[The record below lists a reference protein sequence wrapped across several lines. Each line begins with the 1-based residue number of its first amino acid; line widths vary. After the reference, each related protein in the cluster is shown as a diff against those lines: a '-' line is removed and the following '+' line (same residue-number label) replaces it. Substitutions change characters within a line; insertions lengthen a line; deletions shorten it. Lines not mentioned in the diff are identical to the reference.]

1 MTEPHN
7 MRKER
12 RKMLRVTKSC
22 NMSLL
27 NVIAEANEI
36 TYEELKVKY
45 LPAKQPG
52 IIQGASVMFDSDLKD
67 LAFEGY
73 ISINDNVICFLRR

>member
-1 MTEPHN
+1 
-7 MRKER
+7 
-12 RKMLRVTKSC
+12 MLRVTKPC
-22 NMSLL
+22 NMNLL

-45 LPAKQPG
+45 LPPKQPG

-67 LAFEGY
+67 LASEGY